1 MNHFVSPRARKRG
14 AKWRLSQLIK
24 LEQGCIDCGYNEHA
38 VALQFDHTGDDKK
51 MNVSDM
57 IRSDYAW
64 SSIMEEIRKCEVRC
78 ANCHSVMTAK
88 RKREN
93 NVRLNCETYVDLK
106 SARKCIPSP
115 L

>member
-1 MNHFVSPRARKRG
+1 MNNFVSARARKRG

-38 VALQFDHTGDDKK
+38 VALQFDHVSDDKK

-88 RKREN
+88 RKKTN
-93 NVRLNCETYVDLK
+93 NVKLNCETYVALA
-106 SARKCIPSP
+106 SARKCIQTP